1 MTPVSFHIAYA
12 LDGFFAAFFVL
23 FSLGVVVARQMRGA
37 LFLFILHAL
46 ALTAAAIVLAIALDS
61 PHLGWVAVI
70 TFSTKVIAVPLVL
83 HRTAGREIHQ
93 RREVDQVLTIS
104 FSLLVAAALALIAW
118 LTIEP
123 LVQAIPNRPFAAI
136 NLPSGLIAIFFGAFA
151 VTVRREAVV
160 QLMGL
165 LVMES
170 GAFFASISIVNDLS
184 VIAEIAAAVD
194 VPIAALVI
202 GLLIRNINRVAG
214 STRVGHM
221 ADLREH
227 GGDG

>member
-1 MTPVSFHIAYA
+1 MTASGFHMAYA

-23 FSLGVVVARQMRGA
+23 FSLGIVVARQMRGA

-46 ALTAAAIVLAIALDS
+46 ALTASAIVLAITLDS
-61 PHLGWVAVI
+61 PHLGWVALI
-70 TFSTKVIAVPLVL
+70 TFSTKVVAVPLVL
-83 HRTAGREIHQ
+83 RWAAGRELHQ

-104 FSLLVAAALALIAW
+104 FSLLIAAVLALIAW
-118 LTIEP
+118 ATIEP
-123 LVQAIPNRPFAAI
+123 LVQAIPGRPFAAI
-136 NLPSGLIAIFFGAFA
+136 NLPTGLIAIFFGALT
-151 VTVRREAVV
+151 VTVRREAMV

-184 VIAEIAAAVD
+184 VIAEISAAVD
-194 VPIAALVI
+194 VPIAAMVI
-202 GLLIRNINRVAG
+202 GLLIRNISRVTG

-221 ADLREH
+221 ADLKEH
-227 GGDG
+227 N